1 MSYEVSWTEEDG
13 TQVNDILTLFWNN
26 PILSSAKF
34 NYHCTKLSVL
44 VDFESKRHA
53 RVIFG
58 IYKKGEAPTLQNT
71 EELRDLLSMRRSLGA
86 ESEESSQNGIEASN
100 DEYFST
106 HENEDDDSTKGDR
119 HEDEVPE
126 DSLTEK
132 FYSASEDIKSG
143 ELVNNST
150 QATNSSINSA

>member
-1 MSYEVSWTEEDG
+1 VSYEVSYTEEDG
-13 TQVNDILTLFWNN
+13 TQVSDILTLFWNN

-34 NYHCTKLSVL
+34 NYHCTKLAVV
-44 VDFESKRHA
+44 VDFDSKRHA

-58 IYKKGEAPTLQNT
+58 IYKKGEAPILEKT
-71 EELRDLLSMRRSLGA
+71 EQLRDILSMRQSLGA
-86 ESEESSQNGIEASN
+86 GSEESSDNNATEASN

-106 HENEDDDSTKGDR
+106 HETDDDNGTEGDR

-132 FYSASEDIKSG
+132 YYSAEDQRSG
-143 ELVNNST
+143 ELAVEKQKRST
-150 QATNSSINSA
+150 INSA